1 MNYDKLIPDPLSHLE
16 LQFLKV
22 THRCQEFLILNLY
35 NPGHKL
41 KKVEMRNLQNIIFK
55 FII

>member
-41 KKVEMRNLQNIIFK
+41 KKVEMRNQQN
-55 FII
+55 FILNL